1 VVPVARADPEVVVAV
16 DTPDLGRA
24 VRFYRDALKCE
35 VLEDRSPEFVMVA
48 LGPGTGLCIDAAPA
62 GAAPLPA
69 PRLILRVDDV
79 PARERDVAARGLA
92 LHGRGEDRLRPWF
105 SVVDP
110 DGREVIFQGSR

>member
-1 VVPVARADPEVVVAV
+1 MVPVARADPEVVVAV

-69 PRLILRVDDV
+69 PRLILRWTTSP
-79 PARERDVAARGLA
+79 PASGTWRPAASPCTGGARTGCARGSRWSIPTAAR
-92 LHGRGEDRLRPWF
+92 
-105 SVVDP
+105 
-110 DGREVIFQGSR
+110 